1 MIARLVGAYLAIF
14 TLVLAAASFALYV
27 FLAAQY
33 HSLLLPALS
42 TPEGASV
49 YAQTMRKVALEIA
62 AADLPLLVLVGLAA
76 WALARLSLRP
86 LFEAQARERAFIAD
100 AAHELRSPLA
110 TIASIAQAARGDQDP
125 QRLHDVLDAIAKRAI
140 EASAMVGDLL
150 TLARSPKPALLQR
163 EPVDLAAIA
172 QRCVRELEG
181 RARERDIAFVVKLA
195 PAIVDGDARRLQE
208 LSRNLLENAIR
219 HATSRVTVT
228 TGVDAGRAMLRVSDD
243 GPGVVPDLRERLF
256 ERFVSGSAG
265 GSGLGLAIA
274 QWVAR
279 AHEGTLALDDREGG
293 ASFIASF
300 PVVV

>member
-1 MIARLVGAYLAIF
+1 M
-14 TLVLAAASFALYV
+14 
-27 FLAAQY
+27 
-33 HSLLLPALS
+33 
-42 TPEGASV
+42 
-49 YAQTMRKVALEIA
+49 YAQDMRRVALEIV
-62 AADLPLLVLVGLAA
+62 AADVPLLVLVGLAA

-110 TIASIAQAARGDQDP
+110 TIASVAQAARADQDP
-125 QRLHDVLDAIAKRAI
+125 QRLYDVFDTIAKTAL

-172 QRCVRELEG
+172 QRCVRELER
-181 RARERDIAFVVKLA
+181 RARERDVELVMKLE

-208 LSRNLLENAIR
+208 LLRNLLENAIR
-219 HATSRVTVT
+219 HAASRVTVA
-228 TGVDAGRAMLRVSDD
+228 TGVDAGRATLRVSDD
-243 GPGVVPDLRERLF
+243 GEGVVPELRERLF
-256 ERFVSGSAG
+256 ERFVSGSTS

-279 AHEGTLALDDREGG
+279 AHEGTLALDERAGG

-300 PVVV
+300 PVVA